1 MPKITISSRV
11 DAVRKRFAEDYD
23 LSTLNNS
30 NDKATLETILRNTVI
45 LEDLQ
50 QKQLELMEGDISQS
64 AAEIKK
70 IGDLIKSTAETNLS
84 LERSLGIDRKS
95 RKTEDN
101 AESPA
106 EYIKSL
112 KAEAKKFLE
121 QRLIKVYCDNCKVM
135 IMRFAPVHEH
145 TKFDL
150 KCQCSQCKK
159 IIRIHREERDVLFD
173 LPAKD
178 RPWRAKYPV
187 EVVQSKQVTTDE
199 VDTEEDEMIIGGGE

>member
-1 MPKITISSRV
+1 MPKVTISSRI
-11 DAVRKRFAEDYD
+11 DAVRKRFAQDYD

-30 NDKATLETILRNTVI
+30 NDKATLETVLRNIVI

-50 QKQLELMEGDISQS
+50 QKQLELMEGDISTS

-106 EYIKSL
+106 EYIKNL

-121 QRLIKVYCDNCKVM
+121 QRLIKVYCDSCKVM
-135 IMRFAPVHEH
+135 VMRFAPVHEH

-150 KCQCSQCKK
+150 KCQCSQCEK
-159 IIRIHREERDVLFD
+159 IIRVHRESKDVLFD

-178 RPWRAKYPV
+178 KSWRVKYPV
-187 EVVQSKQVTTDE
+187 EIVQSRQTTTDE
-199 VDTEEDEMIIGGGE
+199 IDTEDDEVIIGGGE

>member
-1 MPKITISSRV
+1 MPKITISSRI
-11 DAVRKRFAEDYD
+11 DAVRKRFAQDYD
-23 LSTLNNS
+23 LSTLNSS
-30 NDKATLETILRNTVI
+30 NDKATLETVLRNIVI

-50 QKQLELMEGDISQS
+50 QKQLELMEGDISTS

-106 EYIKSL
+106 EYIRQL
-112 KAEAKKFLE
+112 KINAREFLE
-121 QRLIKVYCDNCKVM
+121 KRLVKVTCPDCNILV
-135 IMRFAPVHEH
+135 MRFAPLVEH
-145 TKFDL
+145 TKFEI

-159 IIRIHREERDVLFD
+159 IIKVHREEKDILFD
-173 LPAKD
+173 IPVKD
-178 RPWRAKYPV
+178 REWRKKYAYAV
-187 EVVQSKQVTTDE
+187 EMPKKDSSDE
-199 VDTEEDEMIIGGGE
+199 IDSEDDEMVLG